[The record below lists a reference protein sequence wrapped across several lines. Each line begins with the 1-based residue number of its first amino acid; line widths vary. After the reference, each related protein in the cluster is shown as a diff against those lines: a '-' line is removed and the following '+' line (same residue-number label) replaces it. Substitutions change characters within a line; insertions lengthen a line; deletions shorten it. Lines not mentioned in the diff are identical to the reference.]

1 MKFYHLLLAAAVL
14 TSCSG
19 GQPRNIALHRAAY
32 HSSAADYNYTAQLV
46 TDGIIDTR
54 EPVGY
59 EVLENGRR
67 AAKHRKESVLD
78 SRRAVHFKMQGQEGD
93 ISVVEHGIH
102 QVADAMG
109 INVAANFGNLES
121 GPVEID
127 FLASCDGGSSWKQLH
142 SIKTEL
148 KSRAETKFSFAF
160 APDDACTAYKM
171 AFKGDNVQEWSIL
184 AWDFYSEGEPLRML
198 GNEFFR
204 SLWLAEDCG
213 PQWLKVDLGADSRLS
228 GAVFHWVNGPASGR
242 ILVSKDGEKWRQA
255 AAFGSAQD
263 SAQASV
269 KLRGRGRFV
278 KVEMDPAGDGNPLAL
293 SELQIFGKNS
303 LSLPESRWQLA
314 RASEADDPS
323 AWIPAEVPGTVL
335 SAFTDIGAV
344 PDISYGNDQEYISD
358 SYFNADFLYRG
369 VLPFDGPEG
378 RRVFLD
384 FGGINWKAD
393 VSLNGTALG
402 SIDGAFTRGNF
413 EVTGLVRQGDNE
425 VEVLI
430 RRPAHPGAAKGS
442 TLSRIPP
449 NGGILGADN
458 PTFHASIGWDWI
470 PTVRGRNI
478 GIWRPVTFRTCG
490 DVTVS
495 DPLVQ
500 TVLNLPDT
508 THAEVTLEA
517 VLSNHCSEARKV
529 LWKGEIGPAHFA
541 EAVELAGGETR
552 TVRKVLQMDNP
563 RLWWPNTYGEPWLYD
578 ASVVVE
584 QDGVMSDSLAFKA
597 GLREFSYST
606 EGGRLTAWVNGRR
619 VSGRGGNWG
628 FSELNLR
635 YTARDY
641 DIAVGYH
648 KQMNFN
654 MIRNWVGQTADES
667 FYEACDRHGIMV
679 WQDFWLANPTDGPD
693 PDDEALFMANADDYV
708 RKIRRHPC
716 MALYCGRNEGMPPA
730 SLDAA
735 LRSLTASLHP
745 DILYISHSSRGLVS
759 GEGPY
764 RRLPSSEYFT
774 LRGQDR
780 MHSERGVTGLPN
792 FESMVRFMPS
802 VDLWPQNDMW
812 GVHDWGL
819 ENAQRPGD
827 YTGAVISRFGD
838 PGSAQRFSE
847 LAQWVSYDAFRAV
860 FEGRS
865 SERRGL
871 LLWMSHNAWPS
882 LVWCPYD
889 YYFDPHAGFF
899 ACKKACEALHIQYNA
914 LTGHIEVVNRCAG
927 NLQGLCAS
935 ASILDMYGR
944 ELNSFDFALDSA
956 EDSTFEGPSVEL
968 PSGSV
973 SFLRLALNGPGG
985 TSGSGGVLSEN
996 FYVLG
1001 DPEDDFRALLDLPEA
1016 SVKCNWTVQE
1026 TDDAYLVRADL
1037 HNSSDVPAMM
1047 LRLNL
1052 LNNRPVN
1059 SGPAPSGLCTSE
1071 PQADDYRILP
1081 AEWTDNYF
1089 HLMPGESRNV
1099 RITVDKLH
1107 FDTALKP
1114 RVELSGF
1121 NL

>member
-1 MKFYHLLLAAAVL
+1 MKSTRTAILAIAFLALV
-14 TSCSG
+14 SCAQTEES
-19 GQPRNIALHRAAY
+19 RNIALHRAAY

-67 AAKHRKESVLD
+67 AAKHRKESILD
-78 SRRAVHFKMQGQEGD
+78 SRRAVHFKMQGPEGD
-93 ISVVEHGIH
+93 VSVVEHGIH

-127 FLASCDGGSSWKQLH
+127 FLASCDGGSSWKKLH
-142 SIKTEL
+142 GIKTEL
-148 KSRAETKFSFAF
+148 KSRAETKFSFGF
-160 APDDACTAYKM
+160 TPDDACTAYKM
-171 AFKGDNVQEWSIL
+171 AFKGDNVQEWTIL
-184 AWDFYSEGEPLRML
+184 AWDFYNGGEHLHML

-213 PQWLKVDLGADSRLS
+213 PQWLKVDLGADSRLNE
-228 GAVFHWVNGPASGR
+228 AVFHWVSGPAAGR
-242 ILVSKDGEKWRQA
+242 ILVSKDGKKWKQA
-255 AAFGSAQD
+255 AAFD

-278 KVEMDPAGDGNPLAL
+278 KVEMDSSDDGNPLAL
-293 SELQIFGKNS
+293 SELQIFGRNS
-303 LSLPESRWQLA
+303 LTLPESRWKLA

-335 SAFTDIGAV
+335 SSFTDIGAV
-344 PDISYGNDQEYISD
+344 PDISFGNDQQYISD
-358 SYFNADFLYRG
+358 SYFNSDFIYRG
-369 VLPFDGPEG
+369 TLPYEGAEG
-378 RRVFLD
+378 RKVFLD

-402 SIDGAFTRGNF
+402 SIDGAFSRARF
-413 EVTGLVRQGDNE
+413 DVTDIVRNGDNE

-478 GIWRPVTFRTCG
+478 GIWKDVCFSTKG

-495 DPLVQ
+495 DPLV
-500 TVLNLPDT
+500 TTKLCPDT
-508 THAEVTLEA
+508 TRALVTLEA
-517 VLSNHCSEARKV
+517 FLTNHSSETRKV
-529 LWKGEIGPAHFA
+529 LWKGSIGRDHFEDYVELSGGEERLV
-541 EAVELAGGETR
+541 EAVFDIR
-552 TVRKVLQMDNP
+552 NP
-563 RLWWPNTYGEPWLYD
+563 RLWWPNGYGDPCLHQ
-578 ASVVVE
+578 ASLVVE
-584 QDGVMSDSLAFKA
+584 QDGVRSDSLAFKA
-597 GLREFSYST
+597 GLREFSYSK
-606 EGGRLTAWVNGRR
+606 EGGRLTARVNGRR

-635 YTARDY
+635 YGPRDY

-654 MIRNWVGQTADES
+654 MIRNWVGQTGDES

-693 PDDEALFMANADDYV
+693 PDDEALFLANADDYV

-716 MALYCGRNEGMPPA
+716 IALYCGRNEGMPPA
-730 SLDAA
+730 SLNAA
-735 LRSLTASLHP
+735 LENLTGRLHG
-745 DILYISHSSRGLVS
+745 DILYIPHSSRGLVS

-774 LRGQDR
+774 LWGQDR
-780 MHSERGVTGLPN
+780 MHSERGVTAIPN
-792 FESMVRFMPS
+792 YESISRFIPS
-802 VDLWPQNDMW
+802 AYLWPQNDMW
-812 GVHDWGL
+812 GVHDWAT
-819 ENAQRPGD
+819 ENAQKVGNYSD
-827 YTGAVISRFGD
+827 AVASRFGEA
-838 PGSAQRFSE
+838 GSMRRFSE

-860 FEGRS
+860 FESRS
-865 SERRGL
+865 AERRGI

-899 ACKKACEALHIQYNA
+899 GCKKACEAVHIQYNA
-914 LTGHIEVVNRCAG
+914 VTGKVEVVNMSAG
-927 NLQGLCAS
+927 DLTGLSAS
-935 ASILDMYGR
+935 ATVLDMYGR
-944 ELNSFDFALDSA
+944 ELSRQEFGLDSP
-956 EDSTFEGPSVEL
+956 EDSTFEGPAVEL
-968 PSGSV
+968 PSCGV
-973 SFLRLALNGPGG
+973 RFLRLVLNGPSRSRGA
-985 TSGSGGVLSEN
+985 GVLLSEN

-1001 DPEDDFRALLDLPEA
+1001 VPEDDFRALLDLPKA
-1016 SVKCNWTVQE
+1016 SVKCKWSVSDE
-1026 TDDAYLVRADL
+1026 DL
-1037 HNSSDVPAMM
+1037 KYVVDVDLQNLSDVPAMM

-1052 LNNRPVN
+1052 LNNRPLN

-1071 PQADDYRILP
+1071 PPADDYRILP
-1081 AEWTDNYF
+1081 AEWSDNYF
-1089 HLMPGESRNV
+1089 HLMPGESRHV
-1099 RITVDKLH
+1099 RITVNKLH
-1107 FDTALKP
+1107 FDAALKP
-1114 RVELSGF
+1114 HVELSGF